1 MGRIEEID
9 ARLKSRMDAIDK
21 RLANRMAALD
31 ARLLRE
37 IESTP
42 NVNFS
47 SLVPRLLPKDMTAAI
62 CGAAGVEPGRKLN
75 VLTRAQREKLTET
88 LKRFDIG
95 TVTKRGYDE
104 AVITAGGVDT
114 SEIDPRNM
122 RSRLVPGLSF
132 AGEIIDAD
140 AYTGGFN
147 LKIAWA
153 TGRAAANG
161 IQ

>member
-1 MGRIEEID
+1 MMHDID
-9 ARLKSRMDAIDK
+9 
-21 RLANRMAALD
+21 
-31 ARLLRE
+31 LRVRKGGAE
-37 IESTP
+37 GFHRQGIWGF
-42 NVNFS
+42 V
-47 SLVPRLLPKDMTAAI
+47 VPLGGNKP
-62 CGAAGVEPGRKLN
+62 
-75 VLTRAQREKLTET
+75 ET

-104 AVITAGGVDT
+104 AVVTAGGVDT

-147 LKIAWA
+147 LQIAWA

-161 IQ
+161 ID